1 MAMHQLIS
9 CKKANYKYS
18 YFGTEAWAT
27 LLTVLQHQAIL
38 LEKDKQIAAVSEELQ
53 SKQEEVR
60 ELSNNIQVVDNN
72 NAAMQMV
79 VSECE
84 RIIAQIGD
92 ERSKEMLDIMVTKEK
107 VKKESEQAN
116 EDLQVRS
123 LKEKLMM
130 TSIL

>member
-1 MAMHQLIS
+1 MAMNQLIS

-18 YFGTEAWAT
+18 YFWTETWAT

-123 LKEKLMM
+123 FKEKLMM